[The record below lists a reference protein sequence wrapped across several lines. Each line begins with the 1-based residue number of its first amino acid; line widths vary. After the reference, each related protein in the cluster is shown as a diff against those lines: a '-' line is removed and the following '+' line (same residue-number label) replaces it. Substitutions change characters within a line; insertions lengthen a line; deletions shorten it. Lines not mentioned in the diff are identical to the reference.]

1 MSKLKYFSYINE
13 ISWISNA
20 IYIGGSG
27 EKGGGVSAIKWELGD
42 VKIARCYVSNTRK
55 YKKNKVN
62 YKVGSYSLHHI
73 LI

>member
-1 MSKLKYFSYINE
+1 MKDFSYIDE

-20 IYIGGSG
+20 IYIGDNGG
-27 EKGGGVSAIKWELGD
+27 EGGGVSAIKWELGD
-42 VKIARCYVSNTRK
+42 VKIARSYVSNTRK

>member
-1 MSKLKYFSYINE
+1 MKFHELAMQFTLGAIN
-13 ISWISNA
+13 
-20 IYIGGSG
+20 G

>member
-20 IYIGGSG
+20 IYIGGNG

-42 VKIARCYVSNTRK
+42 VKLARCYVSNTRK
-55 YKKNKVN
+55 YKKK
-62 YKVGSYSLHHI
+62 KGKL
-73 LI
+73 